1 MLSYVPAGVPLYT
14 EFSNFSREWGTAR
27 PDLRT
32 TPYFESLL
40 LLSGSFHSY
49 RYMGIWTILSTRL
62 VDRQSLTYIM

>member
-32 TPYFESLL
+32 TPQAPPLAANEAEGEPKEKKPEFL
-40 LLSGSFHSY
+40 GHI
-49 RYMGIWTILSTRL
+49 RN
-62 VDRQSLTYIM
+62 